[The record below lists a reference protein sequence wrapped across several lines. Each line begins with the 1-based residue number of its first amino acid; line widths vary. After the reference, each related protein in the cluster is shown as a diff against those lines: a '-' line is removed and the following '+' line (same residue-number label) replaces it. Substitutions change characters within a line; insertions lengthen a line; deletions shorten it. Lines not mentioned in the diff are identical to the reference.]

1 MPEFDEFERLIRK
14 AMTEPAYRL
23 PGITPR
29 LAAVPRQNRPR
40 LFKGKTQPELEMW
53 VRRAREKLAEMFG
66 ADSNFGTSDL
76 NIKGADLTVI
86 GTDKEIELK
95 TGKVTDANIGLSTV
109 AWMMG
114 DKDEA
119 ALRSIMSDPMEDRR
133 QLALSG
139 DLEGVRASQ
148 EKTME
153 RLYGYFHERLSEGEP
168 APDRVAH
175 YARAVAHGLT
185 KKKEVSPLL
194 GQPESEWPVRTVL
207 HADWREGWV
216 QVRKTFEEG
225 ETIIVE
231 QISRKAKTRSATA
244 RAQAR
249 LRGVSSDRTVRI
261 YPNYKNSYQSKDGR
275 KVEAKHWVR
284 TACFQVWIDR

>member
-1 MPEFDEFERLIRK
+1 
-14 AMTEPAYRL
+14 MTEPDYGL
-23 PGITPR
+23 PGVTPR

-53 VRRAREKLAEMFG
+53 VRRARQKLTEMFG
-66 ADSNFGTSDL
+66 ADSNFRTSDL
-76 NIKGADLTVI
+76 NIKGSDLTVI
-86 GTDKEIELK
+86 DADKEIELK
-95 TGKVTDANIGLSTV
+95 TGQVTDANIGLSAV

-114 DKDEA
+114 DEDEA
-119 ALRSIMSDPMEDRR
+119 ELRSIMSDPMEDRR

-153 RLYGYFHERLSEGEP
+153 RLYGYFRERLSEGEP
-168 APDRVAH
+168 APDLVAH

-216 QVRKTFEEG
+216 QVRQPFEED
-225 ETIIVE
+225 ETIIVDR
-231 QISRKAKTRSATA
+231 IFRGAKTRSATA

-249 LRGVSSDRTVRI
+249 LRGISSDRTALI
-261 YPNYKNSYQSKDGR
+261 YPNYKNSYKNKDGK
-275 KVEAKHWVR
+275 KVEAKHWVQ
-284 TACFQVWIDR
+284 TACFHVWIDR